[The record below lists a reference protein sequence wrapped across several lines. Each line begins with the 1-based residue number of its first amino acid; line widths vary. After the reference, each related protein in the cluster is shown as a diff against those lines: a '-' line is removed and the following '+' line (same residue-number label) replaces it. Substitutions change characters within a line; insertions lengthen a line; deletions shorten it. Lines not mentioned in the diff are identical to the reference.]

1 MHCKKLFVTL
11 TYFLSFEMH
20 HNSRNHCLS
29 LTLNS
34 IMHNV
39 ITEGLC
45 RLPDLQGIKGKKGC
59 TEVLY
64 EPNNLASIESSEEN
78 RLALII
84 VLMS

>member
-1 MHCKKLFVTL
+1 
-11 TYFLSFEMH
+11 
-20 HNSRNHCLS
+20 
-29 LTLNS
+29 
-34 IMHNV
+34 MHNV
-39 ITEGLC
+39 ITEGPC